1 MPFKGQE
8 DALLEA
14 RKASS
19 STQLVT
25 FWFLVGYELIH
36 KTYHTPMSR
45 THSLNACNDFL
56 LRYQFL
62 RSGKKSVWDQPQ
74 NNEQNLYILFE
85 TILKTMDRTCTDC
98 LKSASIQWIGL
109 IWNAFHSRTLTGIA
123 RYQWLSSLLV
133 RLKETKKNYLS
144 ATSLLPTSNLNCIYH
159 ISWE

>member
-1 MPFKGQE
+1 MLFLPQE

-25 FWFLVGYELIH
+25 FWFLVGYKLIH

-45 THSLNACNDFL
+45 TLSLNAYNDFL
-56 LRYQFL
+56 PYCQFL
-62 RSGKKSVWDQPQ
+62 QSGKKIVWDYTH
-74 NNEQNLYILFE
+74 NDEQNLYRLFE

-98 LKSASIQWIGL
+98 LKSTSKQWIGL
-109 IWNAFHSRTLTGIA
+109 IWNAFHSRILTDIA

-133 RLKETKKNYLS
+133 RLKETKKITCQQPRY
-144 ATSLLPTSNLNCIYH
+144 CQQVI
-159 ISWE
+159 